1 MDQARGQA
9 DHGENG
15 GKEGMTEKNMTDQKA
30 ENFVKQFAWYLLP
43 EDVYINPTRPNGYI
57 EGADWQSFS
66 LFKGNGDIEVK
77 RKNNFLTRGNNNGE
91 ATGTISFE
99 LFQNKETKERNK
111 WYSGWLP
118 SQYNPRD
125 YTFMRKDIREKQ
137 LSEGKHPREVKA
149 RTPGALVMVLTDNRQ
164 NAFACV
170 AFENMPELLT
180 RLLKLCPDPDSW
192 GLTDP
197 EKIRPAIDK
206 KYWEQYETW
215 YGKWNDTY
223 GTIINN
229 MWHVPFRQIMDLAT
243 VTMIGGEPEILPTF
257 TNEWGQTVTAEL
269 QRQRLDTLKERS
281 EARGTMARLIPDKA
295 LAEEQK
301 ALEEM
306 SKKIGIPANK
316 LYPVNTEELKE
327 KLYDPD
333 KLAEMKA
340 EWEQARQRHKEITGE
355 DLPTWEMRATRP
367 IKR

>member
-15 GKEGMTEKNMTDQKA
+15 GKEGMTDTQA
-30 ENFVKQFAWYLLP
+30 EDFVKQFAWYLLP

-77 RKNNFLTRGNNNGE
+77 QINNFLARGNDNGE
-91 ATGTISFE
+91 ATGTIPFE
-99 LFQNKETKERNK
+99 LFQNTNKKERNK
-111 WYSGWLP
+111 WYGGWLL
-118 SQYNPRD
+118 SEANPRD
-125 YTFMRKDIREKQ
+125 YTLMRKDIREKQ
-137 LSEGKHPREVKA
+137 LSEGLHPREVKA

-170 AFENMPELLT
+170 AFENTLDMIM
-180 RLLKLCPDPDSW
+180 RLCRLCPDPDGW

-197 EKIRPAIDK
+197 KKIRPATDRE
-206 KYWEQYETW
+206 YWKQFE
-215 YGKWNDTY
+215 KWNDTY

-229 MWHVPFRQIMDLAT
+229 MWHVPFRQIIDLAT

-257 TNEWGQTVTAEL
+257 TNGWGQTVTAEL

-281 EARGTMARLIPDKA
+281 EARGTMARLIPNKA